1 MKIKI
6 IINNRIVE
14 IEIDSDKVGYH
25 FKQDNN
31 LEQLYF
37 FITKTI
43 EELKKY

>member
-14 IEIDSDKVGYH
+14 IEIDNDNMAYH
-25 FKQDNN
+25 FKYDSTC
-31 LEQLYF
+31 EQLF
-37 FITKTI
+37 FLITKTI